1 MNSVSE
7 AGRYRRAARQM
18 GARPADTEKRRGLDR
33 GQVSRG
39 RKHLGSDH
47 RRKVVCRSPRSGPIY
62 RGPSGRRRACARAPR
77 LSRPCDLTRS
87 HRGRTGKQLRVLGV
101 TGGVGRLPR
110 DCTGTFSLCRDQG
123 GLGAQAG
130 NSQTARP
137 STNLGFRP
145 WRSGTGIAG
154 GAACF
159 RGSRPL
165 ARLRPLT
172 RSPISVIRPHL
183 AHARQVVVI
192 DTPTRRVF
200 RYAEHDQ
207 GS

>member
-101 TGGVGRLPR
+101 TGGVGRFRATAPAPSVSVEIKEAWVLKQEIARRPALRLIRVSGPGDREPGSRAGPR
-110 DCTGTFSLCRDQG
+110 VF
-123 GLGAQAG
+123 AAP
-130 NSQTARP
+130 AR
-137 STNLGFRP
+137 
-145 WRSGTGIAG
+145 W
-154 GAACF
+154 
-159 RGSRPL
+159 RGSGL
-165 ARLRPLT
+165 
-172 RSPISVIRPHL
+172 
-183 AHARQVVVI
+183 
-192 DTPTRRVF
+192 
-200 RYAEHDQ
+200 
-207 GS
+207 